1 MRLKICQQL
10 GLCASLVCDHFV
22 PHSHE
27 SILKIVGCLEEL
39 LLEHKKIGLCG
50 LIGAELVV
58 NLKSKNNCRVWR
70 LLLLKKHV
78 FSLDALLKKLQSCKV
93 SHFVSVQ
100 LPALLLL
107 SDIVQVKHK
116 FANDLICLWVE
127 TQVILLVKI
136 HNLNY
141 NNFI

>member
-1 MRLKICQQL
+1 
-10 GLCASLVCDHFV
+10 
-22 PHSHE
+22 
-27 SILKIVGCLEEL
+27 
-39 LLEHKKIGLCG
+39 
-50 LIGAELVV
+50 
-58 NLKSKNNCRVWR
+58 
-70 LLLLKKHV
+70 LLKKHV
-78 FSLDALLKKLQSCKV
+78 FSLDSLLKKLQSCKV

-107 SDIVQVKHK
+107 PDIVQVKHK

-141 NNFI
+141 NDFV